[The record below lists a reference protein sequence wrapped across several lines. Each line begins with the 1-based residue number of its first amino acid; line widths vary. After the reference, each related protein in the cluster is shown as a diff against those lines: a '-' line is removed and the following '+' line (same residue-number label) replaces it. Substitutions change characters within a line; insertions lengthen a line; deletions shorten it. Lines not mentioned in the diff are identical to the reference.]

1 MIAPAQL
8 DGIAWEKLD
17 GLIPAVVQHHLDAR
31 VLMVGFMNRE
41 ALERTLASEM
51 VTFFSRSKQRLWTK
65 GESSG
70 HVLKVVDVRLD
81 CDDDTVLIKANPHG
95 PTCHRGTETCFDD
108 PTAEPNPLGF
118 LRTLE
123 ALIEQRQRERPLGSY
138 ITGLF
143 DSGTRRIAQKVGEE
157 GIETALAA
165 VAQGKDELIG
175 EAADLIFHLM
185 VLLRDREITLDQ
197 VLARLISRH
206 AQIKP

>member
-138 ITGLF
+138 TTGLF

-206 AQIKP
+206 A

>member
-108 PTAEPNPLGF
+108 PTAGPNPLGF

-138 ITGLF
+138 TTGLF

-206 AQIKP
+206 A

>member
-108 PTAEPNPLGF
+108 PAAEPNPLGF

-138 ITGLF
+138 TTGLF

>member
-81 CDDDTVLIKANPHG
+81 CDHDTVLIKANPHG

-138 ITGLF
+138 TTGLF

-175 EAADLIFHLM
+175 EAADLIFHLL

>member
-138 ITGLF
+138 TTGLF